1 MESEQVCHPVN
12 TDPQGKGPR
21 KEHTSRTT
29 RIPTARTKCQATTSH
44 RWVSV
49 PIHVP
54 NLTKCCRCLFTIYF
68 SSISPSENDI
78 PTQASHTRSH
88 CIFSHPEHS
97 CLLPRLSSPASYI
110 LSKPVNLFS
119 PPMILQALGSHQ
131 SSLPA
136 AASDAMFSL
145 HSQSQRLHRAK
156 QPFSLRV
163 SLRTSSAPQSPY
175 RPLPCQMARPCLPG
189 SKTSSAGQKSSSA
202 P

>member
-12 TDPQGKGPR
+12 TDPQGKGQR
-21 KEHTSRTT
+21 KEHTSRTK

-54 NLTKCCRCLFTIYF
+54 NLTKCCCCLFTIYF

-78 PTQASHTRSH
+78 PTQASHTHSH

-97 CLLPRLSSPASYI
+97 CLLPRLSSPASYV

-119 PPMILQALGSHQ
+119 PPMNDTASTGVTSEQPPSCCLRLHVLPPLPVSETAQGKTALLPESLPEDFQCSSKPLQALALSDHQ
-131 SSLPA
+131 L
-136 AASDAMFSL
+136 ML
-145 HSQSQRLHRAK
+145 
-156 QPFSLRV
+156 
-163 SLRTSSAPQSPY
+163 
-175 RPLPCQMARPCLPG
+175 AR
-189 SKTSSAGQKSSSA
+189 K
-202 P
+202 